1 MWTTTKCIYAC
12 SGHRTKWS
20 SPSERKVHGSGNSH
34 HLRHRRQRQRPHVF
48 QNFVLRQHQRELSRR
63 YPTTTV
69 PRPTDHRYRHWWGNC
84 KVVHWLAL
92 THFFFFFFGCMCG
105 VWGGVC
111 SGGRV
116 LSTFSLHHLLVLAV
130 SWLFFNKKSAPWAW
144 LAFTMS
150 TLCVLWDYSLHI
162 RKAWRQNYWKA
173 EDKDSFVNP
182 LRKLNDLP

>member
-1 MWTTTKCIYAC
+1 MLTRICMKISTTTKCIYAC

-20 SPSERKVHGSGNSH
+20 LPSKRKVHGSGNSH
-34 HLRHRRQRQRPHVF
+34 HHRHRRQRQRPHF
-48 QNFVLRQHQRELSRR
+48 FRNFIFRQYQRELSRR

-69 PRPTDHRYRHWWGNC
+69 PRPTDHRFRHWRGNC
-84 KVVHWLAL
+84 KVVNWLAL
-92 THFFFFFFGCMCG
+92 TRFYFLLLWVHVW

-111 SGGRV
+111 SGGGRV

-150 TLCVLWDYSLHI
+150 TLCVL
-162 RKAWRQNYWKA
+162 
-173 EDKDSFVNP
+173 
-182 LRKLNDLP
+182 